1 MCKLMLCALLL
12 VPASMLAQSSP
23 NMVAAVNV
31 TTPKPGTTAQWEAGR
46 KEHSAFHA
54 SQKDAWPVFVWQ
66 ILSGDRT
73 GSYASVE
80 PGHHWSDFDAHE
92 AFDKLDEP
100 EIAKSILPY
109 SAGNTMGL
117 YIFRNDL
124 SRTQPPAT
132 PAKMSTIISFSIIPG
147 HGNDFAD
154 ALKKINAGLQKSKYP
169 DQPSRWYQLANGG
182 DAPQYVLVIDRASW
196 ADLESPEKTM
206 TAALKEAYGDA
217 GPQLLEQLDRACSK
231 ITTELWVY
239 RPDLSYIPQQ

>member
-124 SRTQPPAT
+124 SRTQPPQLLGQVSEKKVILGGMAT
-132 PAKMSTIISFSIIPG
+132 GRTVWQSRKSRPHCPFARRGSPDGALQAHRIVVIGERDGAK
-147 HGNDFAD
+147 
-154 ALKKINAGLQKSKYP
+154 L
-169 DQPSRWYQLANGG
+169 R
-182 DAPQYVLVIDRASW
+182 
-196 ADLESPEKTM
+196 
-206 TAALKEAYGDA
+206 AALNHFR
-217 GPQLLEQLDRACSK
+217 DRPRLQAEGSEHPCRAR
-231 ITTELWVY
+231 ILVNA
-239 RPDLSYIPQQ
+239 